1 MNLVKFNGRS
11 CETYRRYCDAYLDN
25 ELLVETNQDV
35 LEHLKSCA
43 DCTRLIES
51 RARIKQLVKNAVAS
65 EEAPAVLAEQLRHR
79 FRARPGFFSRDTAS
93 WMIAA
98 AAVALAIGGV

>member
-11 CETYRRYCDAYLDN
+11 CETYRRYFDAYLDN

-35 LEHLKSCA
+35 LEHLESCA

-51 RARIKQLVKNAVAS
+51 RVRIEQLVKNAVAS
-65 EEAPAVLAEQLRHR
+65 EEAPAVFAEHLRHW
-79 FRARPGFFSRDTAS
+79 FGARLGLFLRYTVRL
-93 WMIAA
+93 MIAA
-98 AAVALAIGGV
+98 AAVM